1 MVDKYVKDTKYQE
14 LRIAD
19 MENYGISTILVDD
32 FNQITIMLEYLY
44 KKYTIDNVFISGGIN
59 PKDLSNYGR
68 FNNVVR
74 RTD

>member
-44 KKYTIDNVFISGGIN
+44 KNTQ
-59 PKDLSNYGR
+59 
-68 FNNVVR
+68 
-74 RTD
+74 